1 MNRKR
6 EFLLII
12 LIQINGE
19 TSMETR
25 YVDYVD
31 RINIILEKIRKL
43 DLAQSLYNAML
54 LCIDR
59 KIEQQRGSLFVEQI
73 YYMELV

>member
-1 MNRKR
+1 
-6 EFLLII
+6 
-12 LIQINGE
+12 
-19 TSMETR
+19 METR

-59 KIEQQRGSLFVEQI
+59 KIEQRGSLFVEQI

>member
-6 EFLLII
+6 QFVLII

-54 LCIDR
+54 LC